1 MNSNYFQYDG
11 VTFSRDMKSQGF
23 IKLLEKKGYKYMLVE
38 DKIIITHYTNVYLE
52 KVRTLPENVIFDNES
67 DAYLNDLESIS
78 PGVQFINNGSVN
90 LKLIKIEDLRPGV
103 FMNTRSLWTEWFN
116 NIHWQCDVPG
126 IRKGVLLDLMIKKG
140 LFER

>member
-1 MNSNYFQYDG
+1 
-11 VTFSRDMKSQGF
+11 MKSQGF

-67 DAYLNDLESIS
+67 DVYLNDLESIS
-78 PGVQFINNGSVN
+78 PGVQFINSGDVVM
-90 LKLIKIEDLRPGV
+90 KLIKIDDLRPGV
-103 FMNTRSLWTEWFN
+103 FMNTGCLWTEEFN
-116 NIHWQCDVPG
+116 NIHWQCNILG